1 MPGPGQNCVMLLIY
15 FSNVRLD
22 NSSIGNHTEAI
33 SGEDHEYESMID
45 AVKSGKLKD
54 DEMPFYYPNDVE
66 RTHSQLYN
74 KLLSTWA
81 NRQKLLLAASV
92 LGAEILRKKSL
103 QRFVQYAVLKGSCS
117 SGSNELCRIAGKVK

>member
-1 MPGPGQNCVMLLIY
+1 MLLIY
-15 FSNVRLD
+15 FSNVRPD
-22 NSSIGNHTEAI
+22 SSSIENLTEAI

-45 AVKSGKLKD
+45 AVKSEKLKD

-66 RTHSQLYN
+66 KTHSQLYN

-92 LGAEILRKKSL
+92 LAAEILWKRSL
-103 QRFVQYAVLKGSCS
+103 QRFVHYAVLKGKLFRQI
-117 SGSNELCRIAGKVK
+117 E